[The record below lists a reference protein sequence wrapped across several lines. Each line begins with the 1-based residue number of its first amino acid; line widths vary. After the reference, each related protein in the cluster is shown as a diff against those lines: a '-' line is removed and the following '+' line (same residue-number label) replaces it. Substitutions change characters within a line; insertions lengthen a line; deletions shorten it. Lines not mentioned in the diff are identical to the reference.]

1 MRVKDDVRKRAV
13 DGATGADMVKKENL
27 PKVMQ
32 VKNFGRSGQTKYTH
46 LADQDTSNWESG
58 WFKKRDL
65 YVWCYTAP
73 RNLCHYTH
81 VPLTCS
87 TLRTFFHC
95 CGKQHS
101 GQDEAQDGWRAWR
114 LGHCWAC
121 KAWIQQATT
130 AIARGAFLVIHCDF
144 KCIMYD
150 DIAFSRQAS
159 LAVSVA
165 LCLGKSLWHAEW
177 RCAAFIQY
185 REGHCALVE
194 VHGVVV
200 IEEREH

>member
-73 RNLCHYTH
+73 QP
-81 VPLTCS
+81 VPLHTRPAHLLNPS
-87 TLRTFFHC
+87 
-95 CGKQHS
+95 
-101 GQDEAQDGWRAWR
+101 R
-114 LGHCWAC
+114 L
-121 KAWIQQATT
+121 
-130 AIARGAFLVIHCDF
+130 LP
-144 KCIMYD
+144 
-150 DIAFSRQAS
+150 
-159 LAVSVA
+159 L
-165 LCLGKSLWHAEW
+165 LWQ
-177 RCAAFIQY
+177 AAFGT
-185 REGHCALVE
+185 R
-194 VHGVVV
+194 
-200 IEEREH
+200 